1 MRAVIAV
8 IALSFASTTAA
19 HACAMRMP
27 ENLSLEIAM
36 DELDEEPTEADAEA
50 DVPVA
55 DAEAAPEGVQ
65 LVEVEAETDAETVS
79 VEDVAAEVET
89 AGLLEGLEALA
100 DAATEEPKG

>member
-27 ENLSLEIAM
+27 ENLSLEVAM
-36 DELDEEPTEADAEA
+36 DELDEEPAEEADA
-50 DVPVA
+50 PVA
-55 DAEAAPEGVQ
+55 DLEEAPDPAQ
-65 LVEVEAETDAETVS
+65 LTEVEAEADANL
-79 VEDVAAEVET
+79 EDVVDEVEA

-100 DAATEEPKG
+100 DAATEEPKS